1 METANGKT
9 TESAM
14 PAENRYGY
22 REGRTE
28 RPERSIEEM
37 KRGTFVKQLMALWI
51 SRNKANKLCLEAL
64 ESAAKYR
71 ESGMPVGLAWEH
83 ILAGTIDQ
91 LKVLSRVNAGSPLW
105 ARAGNK
111 LFAWQIKRSKED
123 PRRSWSRN
131 HPGM

>member
-37 KRGTFVKQLMALWI
+37 KRETFVKQLMALGLE
-51 SRNKANKLCLEAL
+51 RNKANSFCKQML
-64 ESAAKYR
+64 AAR
-71 ESGMPVGLAWEH
+71 GWLRARGFQSDVNWENIFEFLVSGMQNPRNG
-83 ILAGTIDQ
+83 
-91 LKVLSRVNAGSPLW
+91 
-105 ARAGNK
+105 RAK
-111 LFAWQIKRSKED
+111 
-123 PRRSWSRN
+123 
-131 HPGM
+131 